1 MSRRALPGRGLICLR
16 RVAHMP
22 ASRKSDTPPDDRAN
36 PHVSFRGTRTHRSCA
51 ELMGL
56 VPALAMAS
64 NAYFSPATFEFLG
77 ELKTNNR
84 REWFLANKQR
94 YESEVRGPM
103 LEFIA
108 AFAPRLKAISRHY
121 VADPRPNG
129 GSMFRIYR
137 DTRFSLDKSPYKT
150 HLAAH
155 FTHAASGDVHS
166 PGFYLHLEPGE
177 VFVASG
183 IWHPDASTALK
194 IRNAIAAQP
203 KKWKAAIDSSDL
215 KAKCGLGG
223 EMLMRPPAGFAAHH
237 PMIEELKRKDFIA
250 SASFDEADACS
261 PRFIDRFSDICETTA
276 PLMRFLT
283 IALDLPW

>member
-1 MSRRALPGRGLICLR
+1 
-16 RVAHMP
+16 
-22 ASRKSDTPPDDRAN
+22 
-36 PHVSFRGTRTHRSCA
+36 
-51 ELMGL
+51 
-56 VPALAMAS
+56 MAS
-64 NAYFSPATFEFLG
+64 KAYFSPRTFKFLR
-77 ELKTNNR
+77 ELRVNNR
-84 REWFLANKQR
+84 REWFLANKLR
-94 YESEVRGPM
+94 YESEVRDPM

-121 VADPRPNG
+121 VADPRPSG

-137 DTRFSLDKSPYKT
+137 DTRFSPDRSPYKT

-155 FTHAASGDVHS
+155 FTHAAGGDVHS
-166 PGFYLHLEPGE
+166 AGFYLHLAPGE

-183 IWHPDASTALK
+183 IWRPDAGTALK
-194 IRNAIAAQP
+194 IRSAIASQP
-203 KKWKAAIDSSDL
+203 KKWKAATGSSDL
-215 KAKCGLGG
+215 KVKCSLGG
-223 EMLMRPPAGFAAHH
+223 AMLKRPPAGFAADH

-276 PLMRFLT
+276 PLMCFLT